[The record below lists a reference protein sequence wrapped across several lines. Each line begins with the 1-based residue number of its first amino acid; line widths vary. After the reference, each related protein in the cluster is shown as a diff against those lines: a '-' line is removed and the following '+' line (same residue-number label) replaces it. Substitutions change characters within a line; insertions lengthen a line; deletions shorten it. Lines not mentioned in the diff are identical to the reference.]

1 MTSFTLIAM
10 SESFPFIKN
19 MQTESKEGQASLAE
33 VLRSALQLP
42 EGANQDIGTLSREV
56 GEKGFGLLLMILSLP
71 SALPIPAPGYS
82 TPFGVAI
89 LLIAIQMLSGRRNLW
104 LPRRIQGVQI
114 PAGLAKRMAAAADKF
129 LRATE
134 RWIKPRH
141 EWIASPA
148 GHAGLAI
155 VVAVMAALMM
165 LPIPLTNTF
174 PAMVIFLIGIGL
186 AEEDGLLAIVAFAI
200 GLCAILLYAYIIYLV
215 VTQGPE
221 AIDQLKDWIKGLLNL
236 N

>member
-1 MTSFTLIAM
+1 
-10 SESFPFIKN
+10 
-19 MQTESKEGQASLAE
+19 MQTESKEGHASLAE
-33 VLRSALQLP
+33 VLWSALQRS
-42 EGANQDIGTLSREV
+42 EGENLNIGTLSREV

-89 LLIAIQMLSGRRNLW
+89 LLIAIQMLSGRHNLW

-114 PAGLAKRMAAAADKF
+114 PSGLAKRMASAADKF

-141 EWIASPA
+141 KWIASPA

-155 VVAVMAALMM
+155 VVAVMATLMM

-200 GLCAILLYAYIIYLV
+200 GLIAILLYAYIIYLL

-221 AIDQLKDWIKGLLNL
+221 AVNQLKDWIKGLLSL
-236 N
+236 R